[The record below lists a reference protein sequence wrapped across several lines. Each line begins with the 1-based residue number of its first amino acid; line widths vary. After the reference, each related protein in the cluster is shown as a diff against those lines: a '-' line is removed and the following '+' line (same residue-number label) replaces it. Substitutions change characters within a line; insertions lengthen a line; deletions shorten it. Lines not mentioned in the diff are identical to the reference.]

1 MLFTGRMISA
11 QEAERYGLINQ
22 VVPAEQLAAETS
34 ALAARIA
41 EASPL
46 ALSIGKEAFYYAK
59 GVIVNNLFAEDA
71 KEGLSA
77 FLEKR
82 QPTWKG
88 K

>member
-1 MLFTGRMISA
+1 L
-11 QEAERYGLINQ
+11 AE
-22 VVPAEQLAAETS
+22 
-34 ALAARIA
+34 RIA

-46 ALSIGKEAFYYAK
+46 ALSIGKEAFYTQVNLADAQAYDYAK

-88 K
+88 R